1 MQDFRH
7 AQYSLQFSCSL
18 RHEEEARRQSGRLEV
33 VVNCD
38 CTYNYDN
45 FISEY
50 TKLFPITSY
59 FQVRIAHV
67 LGMYLLFPESYM
79 VISE

>member
-38 CTYNYDN
+38 CTYNNDN
-45 FISEY
+45 FISELVSAY
-50 TKLFPITSY
+50 
-59 FQVRIAHV
+59 R
-67 LGMYLLFPESYM
+67 
-79 VISE
+79 